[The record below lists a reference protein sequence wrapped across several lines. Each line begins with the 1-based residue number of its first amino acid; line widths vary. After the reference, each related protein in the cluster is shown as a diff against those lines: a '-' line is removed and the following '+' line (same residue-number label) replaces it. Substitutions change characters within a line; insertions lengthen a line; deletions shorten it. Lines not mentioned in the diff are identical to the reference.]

1 MSQPIEK
8 CIPSEIPI
16 GAPSCQEPDPVE
28 HRRTFLRA
36 RPDLHVRHPIDD
48 VLVQPMPEGA
58 VMDPGWPAPPSDA
71 AHIIHAVTRDEVER
85 RLKAISRD
93 WKG

>member
-1 MSQPIEK
+1 
-8 CIPSEIPI
+8 
-16 GAPSCQEPDPVE
+16 
-28 HRRTFLRA
+28 
-36 RPDLHVRHPIDD
+36 
-48 VLVQPMPEGA
+48 
-58 VMDPGWPAPPSDA
+58 MDPGWPAPPSDA